1 MKCRILHE
9 SKGRMRVRFCIK
21 RMTLKQ
27 ADIAEYSLSA
37 IVGVK
42 RVQVF
47 DRTCDIVIAY
57 TCPRDEIIQKLSR
70 FSLDDEQNTALVPE
84 QTGREL
90 NRQYENKIAGVVMK
104 RFVNKLVIPQPIR
117 NIIAV
122 FRKE

>member
-1 MKCRILHE
+1 MRCKILHE
-9 SKGRMRVRFCIK
+9 TKGRMRVRFCMK

-57 TCPRDEIIQKLSR
+57 TCPRNEIVQRLSL
-70 FSLDDEQNTALVPE
+70 FSFNDEQNTALVPE
-84 QTGREL
+84 HTGREL
-90 NRQYENKIAGVVMK
+90 NRQFENRLAGVVMK
-104 RFVNKLVIPQPIR
+104 RIVNKFI
-117 NIIAV
+117 V
-122 FRKE
+122 FQDCQTTFL